1 MPTTDPRPTFLLVHG
16 AWHRPTCWAPLQEA
30 LTADGW
36 QSRTVALPSGGPQ
49 GTPSAGMYAD
59 AEEVSA
65 RLRET
70 AGPVVVVGHS
80 YGGFPITEAAGDHP
94 NVTRLVYL
102 AAYVPEEGEYAR
114 GMHGI
119 PQRDDLEG
127 SAPGFEDPRSG
138 LYQDVP
144 EDLAERAIGELVEQ
158 SVRSFHE
165 PLTKAAWRT
174 VPSTYILCEEDRAL
188 RPPMQEKMAA
198 RTSRI
203 ERLATGHSP
212 FLSAPAELAAL
223 LARIASAEG

>member
-1 MPTTDPRPTFLLVHG
+1 MPSTDSRPSFLLVHG
-16 AWHRPTCWAPLQEA
+16 AWHRPTCWAPLQDA

-36 QSRTVALPSGGPQ
+36 RSHTVALPSAGPQ

-59 AEEVSA
+59 AEEISA

-70 AGPVVVVGHS
+70 AGPVIVVGHS
-80 YGGFPITEAAGDHP
+80 YGGFPVTQAAGGHP

-102 AAYVPEEGEYAR
+102 AAYVPAEGEFTR
-114 GMHGI
+114 GMHGV
-119 PQRDDLEG
+119 PQTDELEG
-127 SAPGFEDPRSG
+127 SVAVFGDPRTA

-144 EDLAERAIGELVEQ
+144 EDLTERAIGQLVDQ

-165 PLTKAAWRT
+165 PITAAAWRT
-174 VPSTYILCEEDRAL
+174 VPSTYIFCEHDQAL
-188 RPPMQEKMAA
+188 VPSMQEKMAA
-198 RTSRI
+198 RTEHV

-223 LARIASAEG
+223 LGRIASTQD